1 MRLSTTIGP
10 YQTEAVI
17 QGCEAHA
24 DAAMIHLTAP
34 RKRSG
39 YMTSYTVTRGTE
51 SFEIDTT
58 FAIVTSQYMYSEETY
73 I

>member
-1 MRLSTTIGP
+1 MRLSTAIGP
-10 YQTEAVI
+10 YQTEVVI
-17 QGCEAHA
+17 QGCEVHA

-39 YMTSYTVTRGTE
+39 NITPYTVTRVQD

-58 FAIVTSQYMYSEETY
+58 FALS
-73 I
+73 